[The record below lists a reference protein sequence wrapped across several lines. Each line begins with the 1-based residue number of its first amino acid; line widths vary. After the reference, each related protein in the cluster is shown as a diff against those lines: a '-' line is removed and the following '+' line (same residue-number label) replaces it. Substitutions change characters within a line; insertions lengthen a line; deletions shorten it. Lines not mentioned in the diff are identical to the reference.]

1 VTVPRWLRAVFLV
14 GLVYIVIGLGTADL
28 ARLSGGGWR
37 LVAWATSAVVFLAH
51 IAYER
56 RRLRGAP
63 TTAAL
68 HAALAVALGA
78 FGLALAA
85 TLRAAATGNFR
96 GAFALALVAWPAMT
110 GIVSFVAAWVL
121 AAAAAVVGRTERD
134 AHDRV

>member
-1 VTVPRWLRAVFLV
+1 MTVPRWLRAVLLA
-14 GLVYIVIGLGTADL
+14 GLAYLVIGLGTADL
-28 ARLSGGGWR
+28 ARLGGAAWR

-56 RRLRGAP
+56 TRLRSV
-63 TTAAL
+63 TTTSAL

-85 TLRAAATGNFR
+85 TLRAAATGNYR

-110 GIVSFVAAWVL
+110 GIVSFVAAWVMVTVAGVL
-121 AAAAAVVGRTERD
+121 GKTARES
-134 AHDRV
+134 

>member
-1 VTVPRWLRAVFLV
+1 MTVPRWIRAVFLV
-14 GLVYIVIGLGTADL
+14 GLSYLVIGLGTADL
-28 ARLSGGGWR
+28 ARLSGGAWR

-56 RRLRGAP
+56 TRLRSA
-63 TTAAL
+63 TTTSAL

-110 GIVSFVAAWVL
+110 GIVSFVAAWILVTVAGL
-121 AAAAAVVGRTERD
+121 LGKTARES
-134 AHDRV
+134 

>member
-1 VTVPRWLRAVFLV
+1 MTVPRWLRAVFLV
-14 GLVYIVIGLGTADL
+14 GFAYLVIGLGTADL
-28 ARLSGGGWR
+28 ARHSGGAWR

-56 RRLRGAP
+56 TRLRSA
-63 TTAAL
+63 TTSGAL

-96 GAFALALVAWPAMT
+96 SAFALALVAWPAMT

-121 AAAAAVVGRTERD
+121 TTVAGLLGKTARESP
-134 AHDRV
+134 

>member
-1 VTVPRWLRAVFLV
+1 MTDPRWLRAVFLV
-14 GLVYIVIGLGTADL
+14 GIAYLVIGLGTADL
-28 ARLSGGGWR
+28 ARLGGGGWR

-56 RRLRGAP
+56 TRLRSA
-63 TTAAL
+63 TTTSAL

-85 TLRAAATGNFR
+85 TLRAAATGNYR

-110 GIVSFVAAWVL
+110 GIVSFVAAWVMVT
-121 AAAAAVVGRTERD
+121 AAGLLGKTARESR
-134 AHDRV
+134 

>member
-1 VTVPRWLRAVFLV
+1 MTDRSRRILGVLV
-14 GLVYIVIGLGTADL
+14 AGLLYLVIGIGTADL
-28 ARLSGGGWR
+28 ARLSGGAWR

-56 RRLRGAP
+56 MRLHS
-63 TTAAL
+63 TTTRSAW

-85 TLRAAATGNFR
+85 TLRAAAAGNYR

-110 GIVSFVAAWVL
+110 GIASFAAAWVL
-121 AAAAAVVGRTERD
+121 VTVAGLLGKTARESQ
-134 AHDRV
+134 

>member
-1 VTVPRWLRAVFLV
+1 MTDRSRWMLGVLLA
-14 GLVYIVIGLGTADL
+14 GLLYLVIGIGTADL
-28 ARLSGGGWR
+28 ARLSGGAWR

-56 RRLRGAP
+56 TRLRSA
-63 TTAAL
+63 TMTSAL

-85 TLRAAATGNFR
+85 TLRAAATGNYR

-110 GIVSFVAAWVL
+110 GIVSFVAAWVMVTL
-121 AAAAAVVGRTERD
+121 AGLLGKTA
-134 AHDRV
+134 

>member
-1 VTVPRWLRAVFLV
+1 MTVPRWLRAVFLA
-14 GLVYIVIGLGTADL
+14 GLAYLVIGLGTADL
-28 ARLSGGGWR
+28 ARLSGAAWR

-56 RRLRGAP
+56 RRLRSA
-63 TTAAL
+63 TTTSAL

-78 FGLALAA
+78 FGLAVAA
-85 TLRAAATGNFR
+85 TLRAAATGSYR

-121 AAAAAVVGRTERD
+121 VTVAGLLGKKARES
-134 AHDRV
+134 

>member
-14 GLVYIVIGLGTADL
+14 ALAYLVIGLGTADL

-51 IAYER
+51 ITYER

-63 TTAAL
+63 ATAAL

-85 TLRAAATGNFR
+85 TLRAAAMGNYR
-96 GAFALALVAWPAMT
+96 GAYALALVAWPAMT
-110 GIVSFVAAWVL
+110 GIVSFVAAWLMVT
-121 AAAAAVVGRTERD
+121 VGALLGKTRGPQ
-134 AHDRV
+134 